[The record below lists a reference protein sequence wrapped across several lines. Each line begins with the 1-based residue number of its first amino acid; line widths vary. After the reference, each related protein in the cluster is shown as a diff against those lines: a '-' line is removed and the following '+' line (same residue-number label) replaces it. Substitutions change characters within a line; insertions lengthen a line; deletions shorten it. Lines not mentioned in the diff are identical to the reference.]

1 MIKSL
6 LRCYGLQLLM
16 KMPSTFFRLLVM
28 TLLVFGAPAYPG
40 DKETEAE
47 KAMIK
52 LPEPRHKSYVSLEET
67 LVKRRSIR
75 DYTHEPLALE
85 EVSQLMWAAQGITS
99 DWGGRTSPSAGALY
113 PLEVYVIVGNVKG
126 LAAGVYRYMQK
137 RHELVMVSEGDIR
150 SALADAA
157 LGQGPVKHGAV
168 DIVLTS
174 VYDRTTRKYGDRGI
188 RYVLIEIGHVA
199 QNISLQATA
208 MELGSVMIGA
218 FHDEEVK
225 GLLKL
230 TKEETPLY
238 IIPIG
243 RQ

>member
-1 MIKSL
+1 
-6 LRCYGLQLLM
+6 M
-16 KMPSTFFRLLVM
+16 KIPSTFFRLLVM

-40 DKETEAE
+40 DKETE

-52 LPEPRHKSYVSLEET
+52 LPEPRYDSDVSLEET

-126 LAAGVYRYMQK
+126 LAADVYRYMPK
-137 RHELVMVSEGDIR
+137 RHELVMVSEGDMR

-230 TKEETPLY
+230 PKKETPLY